1 LREKAVAAAATATAQ
16 PGAYSAWEEESE
28 EMTQEEA
35 AMMEMEND
43 RLVDQLNSLH
53 NAVEQTG
60 MG

>member
-1 LREKAVAAAATATAQ
+1 MAAAATAQ
-16 PGAYSAWEEESE
+16 PGAYSAWGEESEE